1 MAEIKNSSKQDV
13 PFIFLKWLVI
23 VMSIVMVL
31 GFLFLVTILCVK
43 IYKFNTASPTVTE
56 SSVQDLLISKGKIE
70 SVSINDNLLT
80 IVVKVDANNLEVFV
94 IDTKDG
100 LLINQYYIK
109 QKKAFIMSDYNPQI

>member
-23 VMSIVMVL
+23 VLSVVMVV
-31 GFLFLVTILCVK
+31 GFLFLVTILGVK
-43 IYKFNTASPTVTE
+43 IFKFNTTSPTETGT
-56 SSVQDLLISKGKIE
+56 SVQDLLISKGKIE
-70 SVSINDNLLT
+70 SITVNDNLLT

-100 LLINQYYIK
+100 YLINQYYIK
-109 QKKAFIMSDYNPQI
+109 QKKSSYNE

>member
-13 PFIFLKWLVI
+13 PLIFLKWLVI

-43 IYKFNTASPTVTE
+43 IYKFNTALPTVTE

-109 QKKAFIMSDYNPQI
+109 QKKSLYNE

>member
-23 VMSIVMVL
+23 VMSVVMVS
-31 GFLFLVTILCVK
+31 GFLFLISILSVK
-43 IYKFNTASPTVTE
+43 IYKFNTTSPTVTE
-56 SSVQDLLISKGKIE
+56 LSVKNLLISEGKIE
-70 SVSINDNLLT
+70 SVSVNDRLLT
-80 IVVKVDANNLEVFV
+80 IVVKVDDKNLEVSV

-109 QKKAFIMSDYNPQI
+109 QKKSLYNE

>member
-23 VMSIVMVL
+23 VLSVVMVS
-31 GFLFLVTILCVK
+31 GFLFLISILSVK
-43 IYKFNTASPTVTE
+43 IYKFNTTSPTATE
-56 SSVQDLLISKGKIE
+56 MSVKDLLISKGKIE
-70 SVSINDNLLT
+70 SVSVNDRLLT
-80 IVVKVDANNLEVFV
+80 IVVKVDANNLEVSV

-109 QKKAFIMSDYNPQI
+109 QKKSLYNE

>member
-23 VMSIVMVL
+23 VLSVVMVS
-31 GFLFLVTILCVK
+31 GFLFLISILSLK
-43 IYKFNTASPTVTE
+43 IYKFNTTSPTVTE
-56 SSVQDLLISKGKIE
+56 LSVKDLLISKGKIE
-70 SVSINDNLLT
+70 SVNVNDHLLT
-80 IVVKVDANNLEVFV
+80 IVVKVDANNLEVSV

-109 QKKAFIMSDYNPQI
+109 QKKSLYNE

>member
-23 VMSIVMVL
+23 VLSVVMVS
-31 GFLFLVTILCVK
+31 GFLFLISILSLK
-43 IYKFNTASPTVTE
+43 IYKFNTTSPTVTE
-56 SSVQDLLISKGKIE
+56 LSVKDLLISKGKIE
-70 SVSINDNLLT
+70 SVSVNDRLLT
-80 IVVKVDANNLEVFV
+80 IVVKVDANNLEVSV

-109 QKKAFIMSDYNPQI
+109 QKKSLYNE

>member
-23 VMSIVMVL
+23 VLSVVMVS
-31 GFLFLVTILCVK
+31 GFLFLISILSVK
-43 IYKFNTASPTVTE
+43 IYKFNTTSPTVTE
-56 SSVQDLLISKGKIE
+56 LSVKDLLISKGKIE
-70 SVSINDNLLT
+70 SVSVNDRLLT
-80 IVVKVDANNLEVFV
+80 IVVKVDANNIEVSV

-109 QKKAFIMSDYNPQI
+109 QKKSLYNE

>member
-23 VMSIVMVL
+23 VLSVVMVL
-31 GFLFLVTILCVK
+31 GFLFVVSILSVK
-43 IYKFNTASPTVTE
+43 IYKFNTTSPTVTE
-56 SSVQDLLISKGKIE
+56 LSVKDLLISKGKIE
-70 SVSINDNLLT
+70 SVSVNDRLLT
-80 IVVKVDANNLEVFV
+80 IVVKVDANNLEVSV

-109 QKKAFIMSDYNPQI
+109 QKKSLYNE

>member
-23 VMSIVMVL
+23 VLSVVMVL
-31 GFLFLVTILCVK
+31 GFLLLVIILSVK
-43 IYKFNTASPTVTE
+43 IYKFNTTSPTVTK
-56 SSVQDLLISKGKIE
+56 SSVQDILISKGKIE
-70 SVSINDNLLT
+70 SVTVNDNLLT

-100 LLINQYYIK
+100 LLINQYYVK
-109 QKKAFIMSDYNPQI
+109 QKKSLYNE

>member
-23 VMSIVMVL
+23 VLSVVMVS
-31 GFLFLVTILCVK
+31 GFLFLISILSVK
-43 IYKFNTASPTVTE
+43 IYKFNTTSPTVTE
-56 SSVQDLLISKGKIE
+56 LSVKNLLISEGKIE
-70 SVSINDNLLT
+70 SVSVNDRLLT
-80 IVVKVDANNLEVFV
+80 IVVKVDANNLEVSV

-109 QKKAFIMSDYNPQI
+109 QKKSLYNE